1 MSVYKVKPFTFDLVL
16 SLAIA
21 AYLAVL
27 YLAVN
32 VSSALCAV
40 YLRAVFLRCAYV
52 YRPSRTMYL
61 NRLQE
66 SRRPLEKRALA
77 INKTHRETPILTD
90 ALNAQKSA

>member
-32 VSSALCAV
+32 VSSALSAV
-40 YLRAVFLRCAYV
+40 YLRAVFLRCGV
-52 YRPSRTMYL
+52 CVSTKQNDVL
-61 NRLQE
+61 K
-66 SRRPLEKRALA
+66 S
-77 INKTHRETPILTD
+77 LTG
-90 ALNAQKSA
+90 KSKAS